1 MPGKIAQRQDAVN
14 LERTPAG
21 DAVSALAVLV
31 FRLNGALIATGDEL
45 AGRADQT
52 SARWQVLAAIE
63 DSPKAVAH
71 IARLL
76 WLTRQSVQRI
86 ADILER
92 DGLTE
97 YEDNPDH
104 LRAKLVRLTP
114 RGRAALKEIQ
124 IAQRAWADDLGA
136 QIGTAKL
143 RQAVD
148 VLTDVLKALSDRR
161 RPAGPSPVKRG

>member
-1 MPGKIAQRQDAVN
+1 MG
-14 LERTPAG
+14 RTSAG
-21 DAVSALAVLV
+21 DTVSALAVLV
-31 FRLNGALIATGDEL
+31 FRLNGALIAAGDEL

-52 SARWQVLAAIE
+52 SARWQVLAAVE

-71 IARLL
+71 IGRLL
-76 WLTRQSVQRI
+76 WLTRQSVQRV
-86 ADILER
+86 ADILEG

-124 IAQRAWADDLGA
+124 TAQRAWADDLGA
-136 QIGTAKL
+136 QIGGAKL
-143 RQAVD
+143 RHAVG
-148 VLTDVLKALSDRR
+148 VLTEVLNALSDTR
-161 RPAGPSPVKRG
+161 RPAARSSVKHG